1 MRMILK
7 VKQEEFQSE
16 GNALFE
22 KYKVARTEDSL
33 TELKEEKQSSEKSVI
48 NYVSKSFEPKIEI
61 SQTSSE
67 DKEAILLALSQVLT
81 KELKIKIQA
90 LKDEINGVDY
100 YLKMLFTSDTIVTP
114 NEIDLNG
121 YSRRR
126 RQL

>member
-48 NYVSKSFEPKIEI
+48 NYVSKSFEPENRNFANEFRGQRGYSTGFK
-61 SQTSSE
+61 
-67 DKEAILLALSQVLT
+67 L
-81 KELKIKIQA
+81 
-90 LKDEINGVDY
+90 GVDQRV
-100 YLKMLFTSDTIVTP
+100 KNQNSSTK
-114 NEIDLNG
+114 
-121 YSRRR
+121 R
-126 RQL
+126 